1 MDGVWSYFSLFWF
14 SGGMVSATGRYIP
27 TAAAYLAAKKIPP
40 VPAQRTVCARF
51 APPSLCYK
59 RSIESRES
67 SMATEGNASQL
78 ISIVT
83 LLGAAVIAV
92 PLFKR
97 LGLGAV
103 LGYLAGGLAI
113 GPFGLGLVS
122 DAQTII
128 HVAEL
133 GVVMFLFII
142 GLEMKPSHLWSLRGQ
157 IFGLGSLQVCLSA
170 LLLTGVGVAF
180 GFPWQIAFVSG
191 AGFVLTSTAIVMQV
205 LTERGD
211 IHAPRGQRVVSIL
224 LFEDLLIVP
233 LLAIVAFLAP
243 VDASLAPA
251 QPLWQRIGLAGLSLA
266 ALVAAGLWLLNPLF
280 RVLAKSKAR
289 EVMTAAALL
298 VVLGA
303 ALLMELG
310 GLSMAMGAF
319 VAGVL
324 LSESTFRHQ
333 LEADIEPFRGLLL
346 GLFFLGVGMALNL
359 DVVAAN
365 WQLIAAGVLLLML
378 AKGLCIYLVARLTR
392 SAHADGIDRAVLM
405 AQGGEFAFV
414 LFAEALK
421 LRVITAEVSANLT
434 AIVVLSMAITPLIL
448 VLRKRF
454 ARPQDVSL
462 EGVEV
467 ARNLQGNVLI
477 IGFGRVGQ
485 IASQGPLA
493 RGAQLS
499 IIDIDPDVI
508 RVAEPYGF
516 KVYYG
521 DGARTDVLHAAG
533 AHSAQ
538 VVMICVDNAQA
549 TTRIVETMRREFPHV
564 TVVTRAS
571 DREHALALIKLDASH
586 VVRETFESALIMG
599 EKAVLAL
606 GASDE
611 EARDLTTVV
620 RCRDNERF
628 AIETAGGH
636 FAGRA
641 LLLGNIEYIA
651 PPQHADTA
659 PQAAPGLPS

>member
-1 MDGVWSYFSLFWF
+1 
-14 SGGMVSATGRYIP
+14 
-27 TAAAYLAAKKIPP
+27 
-40 VPAQRTVCARF
+40 
-51 APPSLCYK
+51 
-59 RSIESRES
+59 
-67 SMATEGNASQL
+67 MATEGNASQL

-83 LLGAAVIAV
+83 LLGAAVVAV

-113 GPFGLGLVS
+113 GPFGLGLVN
-122 DAQTII
+122 DPQTII

-157 IFGLGSLQVCLSA
+157 IFGLGSLQVGLSA
-170 LLLTGVGVAF
+170 LLLTGVGMAF
-180 GFPWQIAFVSG
+180 GFPWQMAFIAG

-205 LTERGD
+205 LAERGD

-243 VDASLAPA
+243 VDAALAPA

-303 ALLMELG
+303 ALLMDLG

-346 GLFFLGVGMALNL
+346 GLFYLGVGMSL
-359 DVVAAN
+359 DLAVVASN
-365 WQLIAAGVLLLML
+365 WPLIVAGVLAMM
-378 AKGLCIYLVARLTR
+378 ATKALCIYGVARLAR
-392 SAHADGIDRAVLM
+392 SSHADALDRAVLM

-421 LRVITAEVSANLT
+421 LRVISAEVSANLT
-434 AIVVLSMAITPLIL
+434 AVVVLSMALTPLVL
-448 VLRKRF
+448 VLRKRL
-454 ARPQDVSL
+454 ARPQPASL
-462 EGVEV
+462 DGVDAAE
-467 ARNLQGNVLI
+467 NLQGNVLI

-508 RVAEPYGF
+508 RAAEPYGF

-533 AHSAQ
+533 AHGAQ
-538 VVMICVDNAQA
+538 VVLVCVDNKQA
-549 TTRIVETMRREFPHV
+549 VTRIVESLRREFPQV

-571 DREHALALIKLDASH
+571 DREHAVELVKLDASH
-586 VVRETFESALIMG
+586 VVRETFESALVMG

-606 GASDE
+606 GAS
-611 EARDLTTVV
+611 EAEASDLTRVV

-628 AIETAGGH
+628 AIETAGGN

-651 PPQHADTA
+651 PPQHAQHAEHA
-659 PQAAPGLPS
+659 PAPPPATPGMP